1 MNFQPFEAIT
11 RDTLEAIQ
19 KAQTNGVLSTTGVF
33 GYDLSGVVSL
43 VPVVTPWYERV
54 ARKAAPE
61 GSDSAVWRALLN
73 VNNQQPNP
81 FVGRDAAGN
90 FVVVSEQDISQKY
103 QPVRVSGEVTQDAMD
118 FARNYADAKAIAS
131 IQTLMQW
138 RIQDDRALIGGQNFA
153 LPTITAPTATAA
165 TTGGTIPTATIF
177 YVKVAARSPYNFY
190 WGGSGAIS
198 TVGNV
203 AVGSSTSTNKVTAT
217 VTAVR
222 GAVAYDWFTSTDN
235 VTYYYNTT
243 TTVNTAVFT
252 ATISAPNTVPN
263 IPDLYGTA
271 PVYATVVSDGD
282 TSYSANSYN
291 GLLATLSGS
300 YSSSGPLVTYGTG
313 GSTASGAI
321 FTSLDGA
328 TMTGTAQGIS
338 ELDTLNSAIYS
349 SAQVSPTAYLCA
361 PQQAS
366 DMASK
371 VLATNAAVT
380 YLQPESGRVGIT
392 GGASMGRYIN
402 RVTGDTIEIVP
413 DPHMPPGTI
422 VAVTER
428 VPYPNSNI
436 ANTFEARTLREVSQF
451 DYGPSLT
458 AGGAGS
464 GPRFLWDQSSIE
476 CFVNRAPVCSGVLSN
491 IAAG

>member
-1 MNFQPFEAIT
+1 MNPFEAIT
-11 RDTLEAIQ
+11 AETLEAIQ

-54 ARKAAPE
+54 ARKSAPE

-90 FVVVSEQDISQKY
+90 FVVVSEQDVSAKY

-138 RIQDDRALIGGQNFA
+138 RIQDDRALLGGQNFA
-153 LPTITAPTATAA
+153 LPTIGTPTVTSA
-165 TTGGTIPTATIF
+165 TTGGTIASGTIL

-190 WGGSGAIS
+190 WGGSGIAS
-198 TVGNV
+198 AVGNV

-217 VTAVR
+217 VAAVR
-222 GAVAYDWFTSTDN
+222 GAVAYDWWTSTN
-235 VTYYYNTT
+235 NSTYYYTTT

-252 ATISAPNTVPN
+252 ATLAAGASVPS

-271 PVYATVVSDGD
+271 PSDTPPVSD

-313 GSTASGAI
+313 GSVASGAT

-328 TMTGTAQGIS
+328 TMTATAQGIS

-349 SAQVSPTAYLCA
+349 TAQVSPTAYLCA

-380 YLQPESGRVGIT
+380 YLQPETGRVGIT

-413 DPHMPPGTI
+413 DPHMPQGTI

-436 ANTFEARTLREVSQF
+436 ANTFECRTLREVSQF

-476 CFVNRAPVCSGVLSN
+476 SFVNRAPVTCGVLSN
-491 IAAG
+491 VAAG

>member
-1 MNFQPFEAIT
+1 MVRTPFEAIT
-11 RDTLEAIQ
+11 AETLEAIQ

-54 ARKAAPE
+54 ARKQAPE

-90 FVVVSEQDISQKY
+90 FVVVSEQDVSAKY

-153 LPTITAPTATAA
+153 LPTIGALTLTTA
-165 TTGGTIPTATIF
+165 TTGGTIASGTTL
-177 YVKVAARSPYNFY
+177 YVKAAARSPYNFY
-190 WGGSGAIS
+190 WGGSGIAS
-198 TVGNV
+198 AAANTTVGTT
-203 AVGSSTSTNKVTAT
+203 TSTNTVTAT
-217 VTAVR
+217 LAAVR
-222 GAVAYDWFTSTDN
+222 GAVAYDWWTSTDGT
-235 VTYYYNTT
+235 TYYYTTT
-243 TTVNTAVFT
+243 TTVNTATFT
-252 ATISAPNTVPN
+252 ATLSAANTVPS

-271 PVYATVVSDGD
+271 PSDTPPTSD

-291 GLLATLSGS
+291 GLLATLAGS
-300 YSSSGPLVTYGTG
+300 YSSTGPLVTYGTSL
-313 GSTASGAI
+313 STASGAT

-328 TMTGTAQGIS
+328 TLTGTAQGIT
-338 ELDTLNSAIYS
+338 ELDALNSSIYS
-349 SAQVSPTAYLCA
+349 TAQVSPTAYLCA

-392 GGASMGRYIN
+392 GGASLGRYIN

-413 DPHMPPGTI
+413 DPHMPQGTI
-422 VAVTER
+422 VAITER

-436 ANTFEARTLREVSQF
+436 AATFECRTLREVSQF

-464 GPRFLWDQSSIE
+464 GPRYLWDQSSIE
-476 CFVNRAPVCSGVLSN
+476 SFINRAPVTCGVLSN
-491 IAAG
+491 VAAG